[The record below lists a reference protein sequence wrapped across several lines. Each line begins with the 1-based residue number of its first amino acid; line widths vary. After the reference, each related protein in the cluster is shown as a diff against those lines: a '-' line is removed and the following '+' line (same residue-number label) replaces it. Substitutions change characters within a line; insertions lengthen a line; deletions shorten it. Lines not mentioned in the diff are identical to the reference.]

1 MARFDGRT
9 RAFAVDEGGVKM
21 EYVTGAGEEAKIS
34 DGSSSCTIGPIN
46 IYWAPSSPGQVSARF
61 CAILEKRGSGR
72 AVGEL
77 WSWTP
82 RDDSYGLT

>member
-21 EYVTGAGEEAKIS
+21 EYVTGAGQEAKIS

-46 IYWAPSSPGQVSARF
+46 IYWAPSSPGQVSAPFSRSVAADGRWER
-61 CAILEKRGSGR
+61 CGPGHLETIRTG
-72 AVGEL
+72 
-77 WSWTP
+77 
-82 RDDSYGLT
+82 